1 MKDIQIIEQLLN
13 GNHLE
18 PKEVKRASQILY
30 NLRVELH
37 SRQPKDAFRS
47 GGYGL

>member
-1 MKDIQIIEQLLN
+1 MTDIEILQQLLS

-18 PKEVKRASQILY
+18 PKEVKRANQILY

-37 SRQPKDAFRS
+37 SRQPKTIFNT
-47 GGYGL
+47 